1 MVAALLV
8 GVRNGV
14 CLAISY
20 PAHKQF
26 IADSSLVSTMVVVN
40 L

>member
-8 GVRNGV
+8 GVSNGV
-14 CLAISY
+14 FLTNSQ

-26 IADSSLVSTMVVVN
+26 IPNSSLVSTMVVVN